1 MIRLNRVACGIVA
14 GAVGLLAGAVS
25 MSFVS
30 RGSGSL
36 RARTFWAVFLAVSGG
51 VFALADRLG
60 VLAAPY
66 GSKPPD
72 VLRLNEER
80 KQPTRPGSRRRG

>member
-1 MIRLNRVACGIVA
+1 MVA

-36 RARTFWAVFLAVSGG
+36 RARTFWVVFLAASGG

-66 GSKPPD
+66 ESASRDGLSLDINSPKPKRNE
-72 VLRLNEER
+72 LR
-80 KQPTRPGSRRRG
+80 GRRTPEQ

>member
-1 MIRLNRVACGIVA
+1 MVA

-25 MSFVS
+25 MAFVS
-30 RGSGSL
+30 RRSGSL
-36 RARTFWAVFLAVSGG
+36 RARTFWVVFLAASGG

-66 GSKPPD
+66 ESKPPD
-72 VLRLNEER
+72 VLSLNDER
-80 KQPTRPGSRRRG
+80 KKPTRPDRGRRG